1 MKTSIL
7 YSVID
12 LFSITWISSFS
23 ALQVI
28 EVFIRAEDG
37 LCREVVKH
45 LNHIEEQIL
54 ESMAWKQES
63 ILWDR
68 IRDNDNKVPSC
79 EEVGS
84 SLYSI
89 TRLMWVSCSNRMV
102 KSGHQQDLLQETLCM
117 PRVELLPTS

>member
-7 YSVID
+7 YSVTG
-12 LFSITWISSFS
+12 LFSTTRTSLLS

-79 EEVGS
+79 EEVS
-84 SLYSI
+84 TSLY
-89 TRLMWVSCSNRMV
+89 
-102 KSGHQQDLLQETLCM
+102 
-117 PRVELLPTS
+117 P

>member
-1 MKTSIL
+1 MKQVHYVDHNYL
-7 YSVID
+7 
-12 LFSITWISSFS
+12 S

-68 IRDNDNKVPSC
+68 IRDNENKVPSC
-79 EEVGS
+79 EEVS
-84 SLYSI
+84 TCWYVL
-89 TRLMWVSCSNRMV
+89 RRF
-102 KSGHQQDLLQETLCM
+102 
-117 PRVELLPTS
+117 PTQTGW

>member
-7 YSVID
+7 YSVTG
-12 LFSITWISSFS
+12 LFSTTGTSLLS

-79 EEVGS
+79 EEVS
-84 SLYSI
+84 TSLY
-89 TRLMWVSCSNRMV
+89 
-102 KSGHQQDLLQETLCM
+102 
-117 PRVELLPTS
+117 P